1 MDVLMEMY
9 EEEMK
14 NPIQG
19 MLFGMCL
26 IILRYV
32 LTFII

>member
-1 MDVLMEMY
+1 MEMY

-19 MLFGMCL
+19 MLFGRSL
-26 IILRYV
+26 IILPYV

>member
-19 MLFGMCL
+19 MLFGKSCH
-26 IILRYV
+26 IFEIPFYYAG
-32 LTFII
+32 